1 MSTTDRPIAGAGSTT
16 STSASP
22 VAAGPETYGP
32 ETYESEITALIEE
45 IGEEAVLLLR
55 QELALARAELRE
67 STSRA
72 TSAGAG
78 IGVAA
83 VAGALALA
91 ILAVAA
97 GLALAEVLPPAVA
110 FLVVGLALTAVAAV
124 GWTIGRRNLRAIDP
138 MPRRTIDTVKE
149 DLSWLR
155 TRMS

>member
-1 MSTTDRPIAGAGSTT
+1 MSTTDRPITGAGT
-16 STSASP
+16 STPSAPAPAAASGSP
-22 VAAGPETYGP
+22 
-32 ETYESEITALIEE
+32 TYESEIAALIEE

-83 VAGALALA
+83 VAAALALA

-97 GLALAEVLPPAVA
+97 GLGLAEVLPPALA
-110 FLVVGLALTAVAAV
+110 FLVVGLALAAVAAV
-124 GWTIGRRNLRAIDP
+124 AWTIGRRNLRAIDP
-138 MPRRTIDTVKE
+138 VPHRTIGTVKE